1 MFLACK
7 ITARRNLVRLPLKE
21 MNTSGEAKYFA
32 NGAQLDGL
40 QPDDLDGSNRV
51 KGYAKQPLEDLV
63 WLQPALE
70 VSGAVVTMTGHKGLF
85 TWFIECADNRKDLKE
100 KSGTYRQVTKPQRTL
115 ADQALDLR
123 WAPIKAGLWQLNARS
138 EGGQGPI
145 ALRKFWLMVPE
156 K

>member
-1 MFLACK
+1 M
-7 ITARRNLVRLPLKE
+7 
-21 MNTSGEAKYFA
+21 
-32 NGAQLDGL
+32 QLDGL

-63 WLQPALE
+63 WVQPALE
-70 VSGAVVTMTGHKGLF
+70 VSVAVVTITGHKGLF
-85 TWFIECADNRKDLKE
+85 TWFIEFADNRKDLKE
-100 KSGTYRQVTKPQRTL
+100 KSGTYRQVTKPQRRL